1 MRTEFVGR
9 QEELAWLR
17 SQFDACATRGP
28 DGQYGGPRMA
38 FVIAESGIGKSRL
51 VQELYLQLTSDPQWD
66 PPEVD
71 YWPDAFK
78 ASGEELHVVPDMKGH
93 VAKGP
98 PRFAWLGARWH
109 PTDERN
115 VQARKSILPELRS
128 SLTVHAEILR
138 AHQSIWQD
146 ATGRIVG
153 AARHEGIGEVI
164 GQLADSALPFGGL
177 LLKIASGIKDIA
189 VERRVGPE
197 SYEEVSQKAVL
208 SDADEVLDCFRLLL
222 NAKSSVP
229 AVLWLDDAQ
238 WIDADTLLFVK
249 RLWAEATRRRW
260 PLFVVVTHWE
270 REWRELATA
279 GDNDSLH
286 QYNGV
291 AWVSEWRLDS
301 PPDATL
307 AECLKSRLPGLSE
320 QQASLMIEKA
330 AGNFLQLLE
339 NIGEMVGEPM
349 NFTDERLDGPL
360 TEEAVARLRD
370 FKCDRKDRV
379 RQRFQKFESDV
390 KKVLGWSS
398 QFGQRFLSEV
408 VESFAKERLVRDT
421 AGELIDRCV
430 DPYVVLDRSSH
441 FTREFRDKVF
451 HKVAD
456 EYRHQYLLKDADQLS
471 AVLRSHLVEWL
482 THSVTPGGELVFAL
496 SEPDE
501 PPKRCL
507 AELPT
512 EERRDFLGIALQELP
527 LPESPDWTT
536 AEHRAGL
543 WAICWAIDTDSRDVL
558 WKRVGSHF
566 DRLHG
571 VSWNHE
577 PLNVYGLG
585 LLDRL
590 LVASLTTGR
599 LRAAK
604 GIAERSLAIT
614 RQLLSEEET
623 PERLRDVSVSLNR
636 VGDIEKARGQYDE
649 ALTRYEESLAITRQ
663 LLSEEETPER
673 LRDVCVSLIG
683 VGDIEQAR
691 GQYDEALARYEESL
705 AITRQLLS
713 EEETPQRLRDV
724 CVSLS
729 GVGDIEKARGQYDE
743 ALARY
748 EESLAIDRQ
757 LLSEEETPE
766 RLHNVSISLNSIGD
780 IKKVLGQYDEALARY
795 EESLAIAQRLS
806 EDGHRRDA
814 IKTAVWSIHLI
825 AETLGLKSDH
835 STAYG
840 RTSQFASFAEHLE
853 VAAADDANCLD
864 TCAAFWESRAAA
876 AESVREAAVAAEA
889 SQKAAALRRRIAD
902 MKDTVVVTGRGSPL
916 KRTLANP
923 AMSSRQHP
931 PPACE
936 DDASQ
941 QSESMLLEKFQTMR
955 YPSRIEFEAVL
966 EQPSRVFDSADLRSA
981 LPERDCV
988 GLPRARCGAFGTVY
1002 KMISPDSEPFAIK
1015 VWAMHCADREERYRK
1030 ISDYLTRR
1038 VPLRCLVPFEYRRD
1052 ALWVLVDDHAAR
1064 FPVLKQDWV
1073 AGEDL
1078 NSWTRTRCLGNEGER
1093 ILRVAEKWRHT
1104 AAELETNAVAH
1115 GDIEPG
1121 NILITDSDDIKL
1133 VDYDSMCVPSLAC
1146 RRNLD
1151 PQEIGTEPYVH
1162 PQRDANTVLSRD
1174 IDNFSFLFIFLTL
1187 RALAAQPQ
1195 LWVEFVENRDSDK
1208 LLIETCD
1215 LEDPEQSALCK
1226 ALRNSPDQEVRSLL
1240 DKLIFFYRC
1249 DMNEVPSLSSI
1260 VSHEERRSDVPMA
1273 HDVFISHSSKDKTV
1287 ADATCACLESRGLR
1301 CWIAPRDILAGAEWG
1316 ASIIAGIKGAK
1327 AMVLI
1332 LSSHSNISP
1341 QVLREIE
1348 RAVNRGVPVLPL
1360 RIEDVV
1366 LSDSLEYFLSSSHWL
1381 DAYHGELR
1389 QHLEKL
1395 ANNVA
1400 VVIEKQDAVRPLV
1413 DSDPPTAVGTNGD
1426 VLREGQCKTCGTVT
1440 GDLTKKYCRNP
1451 QCGASLRVPC
1461 LKCDAQIPVW
1471 DGVCG
1476 ECGWNRIRLATGGNA
1491 ADAASRRHK
1500 KLFIFL
1506 LDQSW
1511 SMQDPLAHGSI
1522 SKVHELVTAVNACL
1536 HDLCVSCATPT
1547 GFEDSCDVAIIRYGT
1562 DEDAKP
1568 IIESALIGPL
1578 ASKELVTIREIA
1590 DNPARLEQCIT
1601 LMQDEKTGELVEI
1614 PLRVPVWIDPLTSG
1628 ATPICSAICK
1638 ACEII
1643 DEWIPQ
1649 HEQSCP
1655 PIVINITDG
1664 ESSEGDPIPYA
1675 DALKQRGT
1683 DNGNVLFFNCCLS
1696 SGPADPLLFKGNGAR
1711 MPDDFARSLYQMS
1724 SPLPESIVERARRE
1738 GQDCEPNARGMAYN
1752 VDKAALTK
1760 FLRFVMRL

>member
-28 DGQYGGPRMA
+28 DDQYGGPRMA

-71 YWPDAFK
+71 YWPDSFSN
-78 ASGEELHVVPDMKGH
+78 SGGRSRARPDMTGH
-93 VAKGP
+93 AAKGP
-98 PRFAWLGARWH
+98 PRFIWLGVGA
-109 PTDERN
+109 EN
-115 VQARKSILPELRS
+115 SILPDLRDA
-128 SLTVHAEILR
+128 LKVHAEILR
-138 AHQSIWQD
+138 ANQSIWQE
-146 ATGRIVG
+146 GMSRISTALPKE
-153 AARHEGIGEVI
+153 AAGEARGQVI
-164 GQLADSALPFGGL
+164 DYVAGVAQMAFPFGGL
-177 LLKIASGIKDIA
+177 ITKLAIGLATETVKTV
-189 VERRVGPE
+189 VERHTRPAQYSE
-197 SYEEVSQKAVL
+197 SVQKQVL
-208 SDADEVLDCFRLLL
+208 SDVDEVLDCFRLLL
-222 NAKSSVP
+222 NAKSAVP
-229 AVLWLDDAQ
+229 TILWLDDTHEL
-238 WIDADTLLFVK
+238 DAEGLLFLQKV
-249 RLWAEATRRRW
+249 WVEARRRRW
-260 PLFVVVTHWE
+260 PLLVVATHWE
-270 REWRELATA
+270 HKWRELAIGAST
-279 GDNDSLH
+279 DSLH
-286 QYNGV
+286 RYSGSEGV
-291 AWVSEWRLDS
+291 VELELQS

-307 AECLKSRLPGLSE
+307 TEYLTSRLPGLLKP
-320 QQASLMIEKA
+320 QIALMVEKA

-349 NFTDERLDGPL
+349 NFIDEQLDKPL
-360 TEEAVARLRD
+360 TEDAVERLRD
-370 FKCDRKDRV
+370 IKCNREERV

-408 VESFAKERLVRDT
+408 VESFAKERLGRDT

-430 DPYVVLDRSSH
+430 DPYVVLDRPSH

-456 EYRHQYLLKDADQLS
+456 AYRHDYLLKDADHLS

-482 THSVTPGGELVFAL
+482 TNSVTPDGELVFAI
-496 SEPDE
+496 SNPDE

-512 EERRDFLGIALQELP
+512 EETRDFLGIALQELP

-536 AEHRAGL
+536 AEHRAAL

-577 PLNVYGLG
+577 PLNACGLG
-585 LLDRL
+585 LLERL

-604 GIAERSLAIT
+604 GIAERLLAIDRQLLSEEETPERLHDVSISLIRVGDIEKARGQYDEAMARYNESLAITRQLLSEEETLQRLRDVCVSLSGVGDIEQARGQYDGALARYGESLVITRQLLSEEETPQRLRDVYVSLNRVGDIEKARGQYDEALARYEESLTIT

-636 VGDIEKARGQYDE
+636 VGDIE
-649 ALTRYEESLAITRQ
+649 
-663 LLSEEETPER
+663 
-673 LRDVCVSLIG
+673 
-683 VGDIEQAR
+683 QAR

-705 AITRQLLS
+705 AIDRQLLS

-729 GVGDIEKARGQYDE
+729 GVGDIKKALGQYDE

-766 RLHNVSISLNSIGD
+766 RLHDVSISLNSIGD
-780 IKKVLGQYDEALARY
+780 IKKALGQYDEALARY

-806 EDGHRRDA
+806 EDGHGRDA
-814 IKTAVWSIHLI
+814 ITTAVWSIHLI

-876 AESVREAAVAAEA
+876 AESVQEAAVAAEA

-902 MKDTVVVTGRGSPL
+902 IKDTVVVTGQASPHN
-916 KRTLANP
+916 RTLANP

-955 YPSRIEFEAVL
+955 YPSRIEFHAVL
-966 EQPSRVFDSADLRSA
+966 EQPSRVFDSADLQSA

-1073 AGEDL
+1073 VGEDL
-1078 NSWTRTRCLGNEGER
+1078 NSWTRKRCLGNEGER

-1208 LLIETCD
+1208 LLIEKCD
-1215 LEDPEQSALCK
+1215 LDGPEQSALCK
-1226 ALRNSPDQEVRSLL
+1226 ALKNSPDQEVRSLL

-1260 VSHEERRSDVPMA
+1260 VSHEERRSDVPGSSEQPL
-1273 HDVFISHSSKDKTV
+1273 VFISAKSADYAFAREVHRYLASCGVNAFFSEESLPELGSSDYRKAIDE
-1287 ADATCACLESRGLR
+1287 ALERAQHMIVVTSSRENV
-1301 CWIAPRDILAGAEWG
+1301 CSPWVEAEWG
-1316 ASIIAGIKGAK
+1316 LFINEKRSGHKRG
-1327 AMVLI
+1327 
-1332 LSSHSNISP
+1332 NIVTVVVDGMGPAHLPPS
-1341 QVLREIE
+1341 LRYYEVISFE
-1348 RAVNRGVPVLPL
+1348 Q
-1360 RIEDVV
+1360 
-1366 LSDSLEYFLSSSHWL
+1366 DSL
-1381 DAYHGELR
+1381 G
-1389 QHLEKL
+1389 KL
-1395 ANNVA
+1395 
-1400 VVIEKQDAVRPLV
+1400 L
-1413 DSDPPTAVGTNGD
+1413 
-1426 VLREGQCKTCGTVT
+1426 
-1440 GDLTKKYCRNP
+1440 KYV
-1451 QCGASLRVPC
+1451 Q
-1461 LKCDAQIPVW
+1461 
-1471 DGVCG
+1471 
-1476 ECGWNRIRLATGGNA
+1476 
-1491 ADAASRRHK
+1491 
-1500 KLFIFL
+1500 
-1506 LDQSW
+1506 
-1511 SMQDPLAHGSI
+1511 
-1522 SKVHELVTAVNACL
+1522 
-1536 HDLCVSCATPT
+1536 
-1547 GFEDSCDVAIIRYGT
+1547 
-1562 DEDAKP
+1562 
-1568 IIESALIGPL
+1568 
-1578 ASKELVTIREIA
+1578 
-1590 DNPARLEQCIT
+1590 
-1601 LMQDEKTGELVEI
+1601 
-1614 PLRVPVWIDPLTSG
+1614 
-1628 ATPICSAICK
+1628 
-1638 ACEII
+1638 
-1643 DEWIPQ
+1643 
-1649 HEQSCP
+1649 
-1655 PIVINITDG
+1655 
-1664 ESSEGDPIPYA
+1664 
-1675 DALKQRGT
+1675 
-1683 DNGNVLFFNCCLS
+1683 
-1696 SGPADPLLFKGNGAR
+1696 
-1711 MPDDFARSLYQMS
+1711 
-1724 SPLPESIVERARRE
+1724 
-1738 GQDCEPNARGMAYN
+1738 
-1752 VDKAALTK
+1752 
-1760 FLRFVMRL
+1760 